1 MVIIMARQGKRKDLQ
16 ESAET
21 GNDANKVLTIETIR
35 VIFHEMFKQQ
45 EHVLIETVNSTSML
59 TNDGI
64 YCQLI

>member
-35 VIFHEMFKQQ
+35 IIFHEMFKQQ
-45 EHVLIETVNSTSML
+45 EHVLIEPVNSTSML
-59 TNDGI
+59 TNDRI